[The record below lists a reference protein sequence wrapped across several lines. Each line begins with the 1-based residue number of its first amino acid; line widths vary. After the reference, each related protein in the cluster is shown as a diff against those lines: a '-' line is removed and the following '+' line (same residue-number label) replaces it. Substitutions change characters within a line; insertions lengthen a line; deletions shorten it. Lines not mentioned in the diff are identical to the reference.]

1 MKTIPEILRGCLFF
15 SGKSTSEM
23 TMLLEH
29 LVYSIKDY
37 RKNELIASE
46 GDPAERVGIVLC
58 GSVEV
63 QKIHPTG
70 KNVTIAQ
77 ISEGQTFG
85 EAVLFSKENVFP
97 ATVMAIDSSKVMF
110 INKREM
116 LRLFTSDADI
126 LSRYM
131 ENISD
136 RLLLL
141 NRKIE
146 ILSLGTLRRRIVFDL
161 LKLAVKQHSDTINL
175 PYNKRVWAEH
185 LNTARPSL
193 SREICCL
200 RDEGLIDFTGNK
212 ITILNREALEGILR

>member
-1 MKTIPEILRGCLFF
+1 MKPIPEILRGCLFF
-15 SGKSTSEM
+15 SGKSSSEM
-23 TMLLEH
+23 AFLFEH
-29 LVYSIKDY
+29 LAYSVKEY
-37 RKNELIASE
+37 RKNELIVSE
-46 GDPAERVGIVLC
+46 GDHAERVGIVLC
-58 GSVEV
+58 GLVEV

-85 EAVLFSKENVFP
+85 EAVLFSKEKAFP
-97 ATVMAIDSSKVMF
+97 ATVMAIDSSKVLF
-110 INKREM
+110 ISKREM

-161 LKLAVKQHSDTINL
+161 LKLAVKQHSDTVML
-175 PYNKRVWAEH
+175 PFNKRVWAEH

-193 SREICCL
+193 SREVCCL
-200 RDEGLIDFTGNK
+200 RDEGLIDFKGIEFTL
-212 ITILNREALEGILR
+212 LNRGALEEILK